1 MPSLLVVLAMK
12 TLVTPHGVSSHFV
25 WSIELWLIFYLFQ
38 DLMYWLLEHRVYH
51 LRSYRPRLPSKIP
64 SGPVIVVPV
73 QLEIP
78 HLLRDNLILSFA
90 LLLVFLDLLVLI
102 NTIHKL
108 TNTPYRLLGQGFS
121 QIMPSGQVDLEGPY
135 SHAIKIPINL
145 VKHLNVTTK
154 VLSCGWMVPILSSF
168 EKLSAS
174 RISTLAFFGSKL
186 ESSTGNRATDIIL
199 EE

>member
-38 DLMYWLLEHRVYH
+38 DLMYWLPEHHVYH

-78 HLLRDNLILSFA
+78 HLLRDNLTLSFIS
-90 LLLVFLDLLVLI
+90 LLVLLDPLILI
-102 NTIHKL
+102 N
-108 TNTPYRLLGQGFS
+108 
-121 QIMPSGQVDLEGPY
+121 
-135 SHAIKIPINL
+135 PIY
-145 VKHLNVTTK
+145 
-154 VLSCGWMVPILSSF
+154 
-168 EKLSAS
+168 E
-174 RISTLAFFGSKL
+174 LAYN
-186 ESSTGNRATDIIL
+186 GNRL
-199 EE
+199 PSQRLPQPMFHR